1 MFKMLVHTFYALLLA
16 SKESFTGSGAS
27 GHWCLRVCVI
37 NCAVPAARLFSSSA
51 EVAAPWSSLTTSPGS
66 SPRLCASQEELC
78 EGDGYG
84 ASTLA
89 ALLLWQGDVIGA
101 HVQYM
106 VLIQLLAC
114 LRFFFYLSLQLRAH
128 HWRFAPYQGFLE
140 AITHTRKM
148 VMVFTRRVFIPPQTV
163 VEGGFAIDTLC
174 YCEAV
179 IPLRSETSCLGCW
192 GKDRTAT
199 ALQTALEDQLKPSWE
214 SASRSPS
221 SYGCYRGREVL
232 WPSLSH
238 SSLETQQWRLD
249 SPWDLGESVLFFRS
263 FVLFLS

>member
-1 MFKMLVHTFYALLLA
+1 MFKMLVRTFYALLLA

-27 GHWCLRVCVI
+27 GHWCLCVCAI

-51 EVAAPWSSLTTSPGS
+51 EMAAAWSSLTASPGS
-66 SPRLCASQEELC
+66 SSRLCA
-78 EGDGYG
+78 
-84 ASTLA
+84 A
-89 ALLLWQGDVIGA
+89 
-101 HVQYM
+101 
-106 VLIQLLAC
+106 
-114 LRFFFYLSLQLRAH
+114 
-128 HWRFAPYQGFLE
+128 
-140 AITHTRKM
+140 
-148 VMVFTRRVFIPPQTV
+148 RRVFIPPQTV

-179 IPLRSETSCLGCW
+179 IPLRSETSCLGCC

-199 ALQTALEDQLKPSWE
+199 ALQVALEDQLKPSWE
-214 SASRSPS
+214 SASRRPS

-263 FVLFLS
+263 LVLFLS